1 MTKPALK
8 VVAPGLM
15 TTLQD
20 LGRPGH
26 QRLGIP
32 VSGALDEI
40 SLRAANL
47 IAGNPAS
54 VGALE
59 IAYQGPTLEVEADS
73 VRIAYAGGTA
83 ALDILQRDGAGEA
96 RRLAPLQ
103 SVRLTKGQI
112 VRIGALSGSPVGYL
126 AVEGG
131 FDVPLALG
139 SQSTYTRGGLG
150 GFAGRALRSG
160 DLLRLKRPL
169 ADEREER
176 MLPSLDLTAPKRF
189 RVVFG
194 PQDDYFTDKG
204 KRTLV
209 EDVYQVTPAS
219 DRMGM
224 RLNGPPLEH
233 AKGYNIVSD
242 GISPGSIQ
250 VPGNGVPIVLLAD
263 RQTTGGYPKIATVI
277 SADMPA
283 LGRLAPGAKVAFEA
297 VDIVAAEAARRQFQE
312 GLARLAKSIIAARVA
327 VSVDESKL
335 LGANLVSG
343 VVNAWNWQEVDV

>member
-1 MTKPALK
+1 MMPALK
-8 VVAPGLM
+8 VVSPGLM

-20 LGRPGH
+20 LGRRGY

-32 VSGALDEI
+32 VAGALDEI

-47 IAGNPAS
+47 IAGNPAT

-83 ALDILQRDGAGEA
+83 ALDILQGKSTGEA
-96 RRLAPLQ
+96 RQLPPLQ
-103 SVRLTKGQI
+103 SVRLTKGHI

-139 SQSTYTRGGLG
+139 SQSTYMRGGLG
-150 GFAGRALRSG
+150 GFAGRALQMG
-160 DLLRLKRPL
+160 DILSLKRPH
-169 ADEREER
+169 AEEREER
-176 MLPSLDLTAPKRF
+176 MLPSLDLTAPKRI

-204 KRTLV
+204 KHALV
-209 EDVYQVTPAS
+209 EGAYVVTPAS

-224 RLNGPPLEH
+224 RLDGPPLEH

-297 VDIVAAEAARRQFQE
+297 VDIVAAEAAHRQFLD
-312 GLARLAKSIIAARVA
+312 GLQSLAKSITAARAA
-327 VSVDESKL
+327 VSVDEGKL
-335 LGANLVSG
+335 LGSNLVSG

>member
-1 MTKPALK
+1 MPALK

-20 LGRPGH
+20 LGRPGY

-47 IAGNPAS
+47 IAGNPGT

-73 VRIAYAGGTA
+73 VRVAYAGGTA
-83 ALDILQRDGAGEA
+83 ALDILQGNGAGET
-96 RRLAPLQ
+96 RRLPPLQ

-112 VRIGALSGSPVGYL
+112 ARVGALSGSPIGYL

-139 SQSTYTRGGLG
+139 SHSTYMRGALG
-150 GFAGRALRSG
+150 GFAGRALRA
-160 DLLRLKRPL
+160 DDRLALKRAQ

-176 MLPSLDLTAPKRF
+176 MLPSLDLTPPKRI

-204 KRTLV
+204 KRTIC
-209 EDVYQVTPAS
+209 ESEYTVTPAS

-224 RLNGPPLEH
+224 RLDGPPLEH

-297 VDIVAAEAARRQFQE
+297 VEIVAAEAAHRQSRV
-312 GLARLAKSIIAARVA
+312 GLQQLAKSITAARAA
-327 VSVDESKL
+327 VSIDESRL
-335 LGANLVSG
+335 LGSNLVSG